1 MGTSETADSVA
12 RSLPK
17 PLEGTRPAF
26 TPWAHLG
33 LLTARTTSQGAVR
46 HPQPGGVWLAAQPQT
61 MHASCSLQ
69 RSLFRGVFSE
79 LPPAAKNS
87 SCVTASPEIQRASCL
102 KALRSVCVCVCVRP
116 RGWSGMQRDVCVCW
130 GGGWSSLQR
139 EKGVCVCVP
148 PADTHRRGNDQEG
161 RRNEVGE
168 LMTNSIASCFIS
180 VQRKDGREVAHGGTQ
195 RRLSGWSP
203 PAPRPALLPTQ
214 PSTVSCPARAHTNTH
229 VHTLSTHTYTCT
241 HTAMPLAPRTKG
253 GRLAGAEAGR
263 RAGGREARRSPADH
277 HPKQ

>member
-1 MGTSETADSVA
+1 M
-12 RSLPK
+12 
-17 PLEGTRPAF
+17 
-26 TPWAHLG
+26 
-33 LLTARTTSQGAVR
+33 
-46 HPQPGGVWLAAQPQT
+46 
-61 MHASCSLQ
+61 
-69 RSLFRGVFSE
+69 
-79 LPPAAKNS
+79 
-87 SCVTASPEIQRASCL
+87 
-102 KALRSVCVCVCVRP
+102 CVCVCVSV
-116 RGWSGMQRDVCVCW
+116 RGGGLACREMCVCVGE
-130 GGGWSSLQR
+130 GGGPACR
-139 EKGVCVCVP
+139 EREVCVCVP

-263 RAGGREARRSPADH
+263 RAGGGEARRSPADH